1 MIYEMRVYEAFPGK
15 LDALNQRFANITL
28 PYFDK
33 YRLKVIGFWTEDI
46 GTNNTLVYILGFDS
60 IGQREEAWQ
69 NFRADQERARAFAE
83 TEKDGPL
90 VARITNKILKP
101 TDYSPLR

>member
-1 MIYEMRVYEAFPGK
+1 MIYELRTYECMPGK
-15 LDALNQRFANITL
+15 MRALNDRFANVTLHYFEKYGIT
-28 PYFDK
+28 P
-33 YRLKVIGFWTEDI
+33 IGFWTEDI

-60 IGQREEAWQ
+60 LGQREEAWQ
-69 NFRADQERARAFAE
+69 NFRADQERAWAFAE